1 MDDLFQTLETQIR
14 TLIERFEQ
22 LEYEKEALA
31 TKNKIVVSQIENMI
45 SRLKSIESP
54 S

>member
-1 MDDLFQTLETQIR
+1 MDDIIHTLAAQIK
-14 TLIERFEQ
+14 TLIERCEQ

-31 TKNKIVVSQIENMI
+31 TKNKIVLSQIENMI

-54 S
+54 A